1 MRLSSAAPYLSAVAA
16 VRSYSGYRWVV
27 LALATLVQLGVSIPQ
42 QAPAALGPLLIHDLG
57 LSRAQL
63 GLLSSAIWGGMLLG
77 TLPLGLMTDRF
88 GERGVLS
95 IGISALAVL
104 LVVASFGHSF
114 WVLFGVLLLASIGA
128 ASSSPGGTKAI
139 ASWFPPHRRG
149 TAMGVRQTGVSFGGL
164 VAAVVLPPVGVAL
177 GWPAAFR
184 TAAVITLVTVLL
196 FAPFYREAPLAL
208 TGARS
213 RPPLR
218 EILARGNFWAATAYA
233 FTLLGAMGAAVTYLS
248 IFAHERLGLSVVAAG
263 AVLGVMQVGGVVGRV
278 AWGMLSDRVG
288 RRGPVMLV
296 VGAISVAVCAALALV
311 RGPVPIPVIAVL
323 AFLLGGSVMGWNA
336 LYITLVAESVPI
348 QAAATAIGAGLTIT
362 FSAMF
367 LITPIFGL
375 LADLT
380 GSYTIPWAAMAAWTG
395 VGTIIGLAIRERR
408 HGFVDTGA
416 T

>member
-1 MRLSSAAPYLSAVAA
+1 VAA
-16 VRSYSGYRWVV
+16 VRSYSSYRWVV

-63 GLLSSAIWGGMLLG
+63 GLLSAAIWGGMLLG
-77 TLPLGLMTDRF
+77 ALPIGLMTDRF
-88 GERGVLS
+88 GERRVQS
-95 IGISALAVL
+95 VGISVLAIL
-104 LVVASFGHSF
+104 LLVASFGHAF
-114 WVLFGVLLLASIGA
+114 WFIFAVLLLASIGA

-139 ASWFPPHRRG
+139 ASWFPPQRRG

-164 VAAVVLPPVGVAL
+164 VAAVGLPPIGVAL

-184 TAAVITLVTVLL
+184 SAAVITLVTVVL
-196 FAPFYREAPLAL
+196 FAAFYREAPVAPA
-208 TGARS
+208 GARS

-218 EILARGNFWAATAYA
+218 EILARANFWAATAYA
-233 FTLLGAMGAAVTYLS
+233 FMLMGAMGAAVAYLS

-278 AWGMLSDRVG
+278 AWGMLSDRIG

-296 VGAISVAVCAALALV
+296 VGAISVATCAALAFV
-311 RGPVPIPVIAVL
+311 RGPVPIPVITVL

-336 LYITLVAESVPI
+336 LYIALVAESVPI
-348 QAAATAIGAGLTIT
+348 AAAATAIGAGLTIT

-367 LITPIFGL
+367 LIAPIFGL
-375 LADLT
+375 LADLS
-380 GSYTIPWAAMAAWTG
+380 GSYTISWAATAAWTG
-395 VGTIIGLAIRERR
+395 VGTMIGLAIRERR
-408 HGFVDTGA
+408 PGSVAGA
-416 T
+416 GG